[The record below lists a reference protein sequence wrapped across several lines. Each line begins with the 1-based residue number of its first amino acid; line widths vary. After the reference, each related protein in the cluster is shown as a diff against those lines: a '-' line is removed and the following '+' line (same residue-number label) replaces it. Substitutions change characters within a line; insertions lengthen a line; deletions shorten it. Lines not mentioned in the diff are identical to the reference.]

1 MTRLT
6 QLLVVAALSTSLTA
20 GLAPTASAND
30 TAAFF
35 GGLAA
40 GAFVAGA
47 VAGGRPAPVY
57 SQPYAAQPYY
67 TRQCW
72 FEAQPVFNQ
81 FGYQIGT
88 QTVRRCN

>member
-1 MTRLT
+1 MTRFTRLIAA
-6 QLLVVAALSTSLTA
+6 AALSTSVVV
-20 GLAPTASAND
+20 GLAPSASANN

-40 GAFVAGA
+40 GAFIAGA

-57 SQPYAAQPYY
+57 SQPYSPQPFYD
-67 TRQCW
+67 RQCW
-72 FEAQPVFNQ
+72 YEAQPMFNQ
-81 FGYQIGT
+81 FGYQVGT

>member
-1 MTRLT
+1 MTRFT
-6 QLLVVAALSTSLTA
+6 QLVAAAALSASMIA
-20 GLAPTASAND
+20 GLAPSASAND

-35 GGLAA
+35 GGLAT

-57 SQPYAAQPYY
+57 SQPYAVQPYY
-67 TRQCW
+67 QRQCW
-72 FEAQPVFNQ
+72 FEAQPMFNQ
-81 FGYQIGT
+81 FGYQVGT